1 MKEGT
6 RQLVAF
12 LFLLGAATLGSLTYV
27 IHYWYFFSQVRSFLP
42 DLVSGLIAIALLRP
56 LLVGDFHHNHRANLT
71 TWVNLALLFYVTS
84 IFANI
89 GLGGD
94 TSWLKTLS
102 SIVAIMVIGMANL
115 NCHRHGQLVVP
126 ILLLF
131 GAINNG
137 RYPTLHVTP
146 PHQHAD
152 HKDRHHQQT
161 ECDGTGHA
169 EKHPCPSPACIDRAQ
184 MFDASVIG
192 PGHVFDIDL
201 GQQFGVLGLGCEGGQ
216 HGCLCPH
223 CARQQAAPFA
233 QLFL

>member
-12 LFLLGAATLGSLTYV
+12 LFLLGAATIGSLTYV
-27 IHYWYFFSQVRSFLP
+27 IHYWYFFSQARSFLP

-56 LLVGDFHHNHRANLT
+56 LLVGDFHHNHRANLA
-71 TWVNLALLFYVTS
+71 TWVNFALLFYVTA

-131 GAINNG
+131 GAINISYASSAMG
-137 RYPTLHVTP
+137 VSGFFLLILALVGTMLVIDMGKVKDAMLSKP
-146 PHQHAD
+146 P
-152 HKDRHHQQT
+152 
-161 ECDGTGHA
+161 
-169 EKHPCPSPACIDRAQ
+169 I
-184 MFDASVIG
+184 
-192 PGHVFDIDL
+192 
-201 GQQFGVLGLGCEGGQ
+201 
-216 HGCLCPH
+216 
-223 CARQQAAPFA
+223 
-233 QLFL
+233 